1 MAWIAYQI
9 TDTDREKIHSQ
20 YNHPLHNDET
30 SLSPPRSPQE
40 LAKNQWYFFK
50 KAISNLYGWADRRIF
65 DPKTGV
71 MNSKEK
77 EVIKDLNVISMD
89 KLGEKT
95 ILHGVEANNPSP
107 ENDEKIFVITRNG
120 ERFMYGRE
128 NFQKLRMQEL
138 EEGLVFYENRKLLPE
153 LENRKLEDKPS
164 KTST

>member
-1 MAWIAYQI
+1 
-9 TDTDREKIHSQ
+9 
-20 YNHPLHNDET
+20 
-30 SLSPPRSPQE
+30 
-40 LAKNQWYFFK
+40 
-50 KAISNLYGWADRRIF
+50 
-65 DPKTGV
+65 